1 MGGSADI
8 TGQDPKL
15 GPLTNNGGPTETRA
29 LLHGSPAID
38 AGNPA
43 TPGSGG
49 NACEA
54 TDQRGVA
61 RPQDGDAD
69 GVATCDIGAFER
81 SRPRVA
87 R

>member
-1 MGGSADI
+1 MGGSAEI

-61 RPQDGDAD
+61 RPQDGDAG